1 MAPRGAIVIL
11 ALAVGC
17 AGAVARKL
25 EPLEG
30 YSKSS
35 PDAPPFEEISKTCRE
50 QAAFHSASGTAW
62 TDWEQ
67 FESCMN
73 QHGWTRAPAAESG
86 DARANGG
93 D

>member
-1 MAPRGAIVIL
+1 MASRGSILIL

-50 QAAFHSASGTAW
+50 QAAFHSSSGTAW

-67 FESCMN
+67 FEDCMN
-73 QHGWTRAPAAESG
+73 QHGWTRAAEGASDDADASG
-86 DARANGG
+86 GS
-93 D
+93 